1 MKVARAKL
9 PCLHK
14 SLGNVHLKQ
23 RFNTYAMYYRAKLSN
38 RLGPLNKFTN
48 YCESLP
54 QSVHKVR
61 L

>member
-14 SLGNVHLKQ
+14 SLGNVHLNQ
-23 RFNTYAMYYRAKLSN
+23 RYNTYAMYYRAKLSN
-38 RLGPLNKFTN
+38 RFGLLNKFTN
-48 YCESLP
+48 NS